1 MIEAGKPAPGIG
13 ERILCRHPFSE
24 AKRAYVVPKNVI
36 PLHTCVWEGHQTL
49 AFPSLD
55 TIRQYVINQISV
67 MRPDHVRAINP
78 TPYKVSVSQDLYR
91 SMREIWMQEAPIA
104 EIS

>member
-1 MIEAGKPAPGIG
+1 MNWNSPI
-13 ERILCRHPFSE
+13 
-24 AKRAYVVPKNVI
+24 I
-36 PLHTCVWEGHQTL
+36 PLHKCVWEGRQTF
-49 AFPSLD
+49 AFLSLD
-55 TIRQYVINQISV
+55 TIREYVTNQISV

-78 TPYKVSVSQDLYR
+78 TPYKVSVSEDLYR